1 MSKVIKYIGWLIVV
15 FFAGCLVI
23 IALSYFSFDLNFH
36 FLRSKQDL
44 LSNMFWL
51 VSFYLHL
58 LFGVVAIFSGIPLFF
73 NRLIPFKSTLH
84 RILGK
89 VYVLSILL
97 ITGPTG
103 FYLSFFAEGGI
114 YATIGFLLMTLAW
127 MTPTYFAFKF
137 AVEKKIEAHYLWMI
151 RSLALTLSG
160 VTLRLLTPIGSHIL
174 ELDEESN
181 FIVTAYLSWMINWG
195 IAEIII
201 LRVRNRLKNSN
212 FLME

>member
-1 MSKVIKYIGWLIVV
+1 MNKLITYTGWLIVV
-15 FFAGCLVI
+15 FFASCLII
-23 IALSYFSFDLNFH
+23 IALSYFSFNLNFH

-44 LSNMFWL
+44 LSNTIWL
-51 VSFYLHL
+51 ASFYLHL
-58 LFGVVAIFSGIPLFF
+58 LFGVVAILSGIPLFF
-73 NRLIPFKSTLH
+73 NRLIPFKSNLH
-84 RILGK
+84 QILGR
-89 VYVLSILL
+89 VYILSILL

-114 YATIGFLLMTLAW
+114 YATIGFLCMTMAW
-127 MTPTYFAFKF
+127 MVPTYLAFVF
-137 AVEKKIEAHYLWMI
+137 AVKKKIEAHYLWMI

-160 VTLRLLTPIGSHIL
+160 VTLRLLTPFGSHIL
-174 ELDEESN
+174 ELDEDSN
-181 FIVTAYLSWMINWG
+181 FILTAYLSWMINWG